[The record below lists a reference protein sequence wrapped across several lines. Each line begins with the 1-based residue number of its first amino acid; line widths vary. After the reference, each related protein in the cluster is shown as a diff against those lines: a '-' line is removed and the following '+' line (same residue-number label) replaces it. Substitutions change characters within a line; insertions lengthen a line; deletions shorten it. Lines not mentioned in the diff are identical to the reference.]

1 MWPAGPDGMGAAA
14 PRTAGLGPRGK
25 IDVSGRGAAW
35 LARLTGGQKVG
46 SSNLPGPTESDR
58 GSHAARRINSRWF
71 SEHFRLPN
79 VVEGLDSD
87 LRVRVEDKDRPEA
100 TPALEGSSDRAG
112 RRGWETR

>member
-46 SSNLPGPTESDR
+46 SSNLPGPTEAIVDPTRRDESTAGGSVNTSDCQMWSR
-58 GSHAARRINSRWF
+58 GLIRTF
-71 SEHFRLPN
+71 E
-79 VVEGLDSD
+79 
-87 LRVRVEDKDRPEA
+87 
-100 TPALEGSSDRAG
+100 LE
-112 RRGWETR
+112 